1 MTDKK
6 TRVVSNLLSLVLGAG
21 IGAGCYRAIEEIKQ
35 GAHKIEL
42 EAPTEIDGGGV
53 ILNES
58 EGSGM
63 QLTATKLSSSEYAE
77 NGVSAIAESAYILT
91 ASVTPSDAGNK
102 AVDWAIGFKNAN
114 AAWAS
119 GKTVTDYVTVMPTS
133 EGSLTARVECKAAFG
148 TQIVVTVTSRENRSA
163 SATCTADYQQR
174 LLGYGFWFGNEL
186 NGEEA
191 KNYFAPSSDSAEE
204 EVLTQA
210 VKASF
215 NTPTTTE
222 AGYSVKLSETYTK
235 PISEAD
241 YTPAN
246 YFEIEATEQFKDYI
260 TNVAKFDAS
269 QLPKWTST
277 DTEYESRRRL
287 SAFFDENWGAALHGG
302 EASKRNALINA
313 LLRFGE
319 EPAYRIR
326 LLDRPN
332 GTEAAV
338 FTLVINPELLAN
350 QLQAESIKIDQ
361 SGVTF

>member
-1 MTDKK
+1 M
-6 TRVVSNLLSLVLGAG
+6 VLGAG
-21 IGAGCYRAIEEIKQ
+21 IGAGCYRVVEQIRQ
-35 GAHKIEL
+35 GTQKIEM
-42 EAPTEIDGGGV
+42 EAPSEDVGGGV
-53 ILNES
+53 IFNEP
-58 EGSGM
+58 EGNGM
-63 QLTATKLSSSEYAE
+63 QLTARKLLSSEYDE
-77 NGVSAIAESAYILT
+77 YGVSELAETAYTLT
-91 ASVTPSDAGNK
+91 ATVTPANAMNK
-102 AVDWAIGFKNAN
+102 EVDWSVSFVDPTS
-114 AAWAS
+114 AWAS

-302 EASKRNALINA
+302 EAAKRNALINA